1 MQEVVTK
8 KPEIIKINGKR
19 FLAEGESVR
28 EFTKEDEK
36 VLLNKLVDYLFLPEL
51 KKVLKLHTILQQD
64 EEGNQYF
71 QVFSQD
77 ESELD
82 DKRFYLKNIY
92 VVSDPLLVGQDIV
105 EGATYFICYD
115 GSEVWSFYITEDG
128 NCHGSFKN
136 ITDDLIDGKLIK

>member
-1 MQEVVTK
+1 MQEVITK
-8 KPEIIKINGKR
+8 KTEIVKINGKR

-36 VLLNKLVDYLFLPEL
+36 VLLNKLVDCLLLPEL
-51 KKVLKLHTILQQD
+51 KKVLKLYSTLQQD

-77 ESELD
+77 KSELD
-82 DKRFYLKNIY
+82 DKRFYLKDIY
-92 VVSDPLLVGQDIV
+92 VVSDPLLIGQDTV
-105 EGATYFICYD
+105 EGATYFICYNN
-115 GSEVWSFYITEDG
+115 SEVWSFYLTEDG
-128 NCHGSFKN
+128 DCHGSFKN